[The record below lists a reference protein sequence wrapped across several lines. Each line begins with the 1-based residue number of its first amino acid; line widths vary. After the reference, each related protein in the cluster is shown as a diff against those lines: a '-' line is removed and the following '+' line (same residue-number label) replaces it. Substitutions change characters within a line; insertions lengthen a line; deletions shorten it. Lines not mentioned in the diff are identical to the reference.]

1 MGISLIFLNA
11 KALIDTFR
19 INVQSGVARMKW
31 YWWLAAVIFII
42 LGISTLVP
50 TTAMFPSLL
59 GYYAHCSYTPMSAV
73 ILWMI
78 AGAYFL
84 YGKRAS

>member
-1 MGISLIFLNA
+1 M
-11 KALIDTFR
+11 
-19 INVQSGVARMKW
+19 MKW
-31 YWWLAAVIFII
+31 YWWFASIIFII
-42 LGISTLVP
+42 LGISTLLP
-50 TTAMFPSLL
+50 PWLPWETMFPSLL

-78 AGAYFL
+78 AGAYLL